1 MRAIR
6 LAARAVRLVRAQ
18 GPFALARMAL
28 HQAHSAWGRL
38 RPRHDFLRERP
49 PTGDLVG
56 MTTPEEQAFLYH
68 HAKHDFRGGGAV
80 VDLGCWLG
88 SSTLPLA
95 AGLAEN
101 RHPAA
106 AGARVHAYDLFRW
119 EEWMEDSLAGT
130 ADAGTIAPGAS
141 FLPLFERRLG
151 AHRDRVEIVAG
162 DLTELG
168 WERGGPIAFLFNDAA
183 KSWALANALLRSF
196 YPALTP
202 GSSLLVEQDFAHFFT
217 PWVHLIHWRLRE
229 AFEPVVHVPFSGS
242 MVFRVRRQ
250 VAHPTGSRDLGFAD
264 FGEEEIEAAFARSLA
279 LVEPPMRPNVW
290 AARVMLEVHRGD
302 RHRARALLQEAGRRG
317 LRGLDLGKVR
327 ALLAG

>member
-1 MRAIR
+1 MRALR
-6 LAARAVRLVRAQ
+6 LAARAARLLRAQ
-18 GPFALARMAL
+18 GPVALARMGL
-28 HQAHSAWGRL
+28 HQARSAWGRL
-38 RPRHDFLRERP
+38 RPTHDFLRERP

-68 HAKHDFRGGGAV
+68 YAKHRFDGAGAI

-106 AGARVHAYDLFRW
+106 ATARVHAYDLFRW

-130 ADAGTIAPGAS
+130 AEAGTIAPGAS

-151 AHRDRVEIVAG
+151 AHRGRVEVVAG
-162 DLTELG
+162 DLTEIG
-168 WERGGPIAFLFNDAA
+168 WQPGGPIAFLFNDAA

-196 YPALTP
+196 YPALAP
-202 GSSLLVEQDFAHFFT
+202 GALLVEQDFAHFFT
-217 PWVHLIHWRLRE
+217 PWVHLVHWRLRE
-229 AFEPVVHVPFSGS
+229 ALEPLVHVPFSGS
-242 MVFRVRRQ
+242 MAFRVLRPL
-250 VAHPTGSRDLGFAD
+250 AHPAGLRDLDFAD
-264 FGEEEIEAAFARSLA
+264 FAAEEVEAAFARSLA

-302 RHRARALLQEAGRRG
+302 RERARALLAEGGRRG